1 MNGWVSILN
10 TTVKE
15 SYSPKQVS
23 KHMVNHSIPLNRK
36 SANSKLRLKRLI

>member
-23 KHMVNHSIPLNRK
+23 KHMVKNRK